1 MNMKNDSKPTPPA
14 NPSSEKIVVVGAHTI
29 LGALLIDSLE
39 DDLSILEY
47 YVIDLHPPT
56 RRLYKKATFIQV
68 DLIAPGAD
76 AVLAEELT
84 KIAASILVHCALKN
98 NPSLNWVYAHE
109 LEVIGTLNLVHA
121 AKAAE
126 VKKFIL
132 CSSTAVYGASA
143 KHPNYL
149 TESTP
154 LAKNSEAHFV
164 RDKVDAEKQVTQLL
178 EDAPQMAVV
187 ILRFCLILGPR
198 SDNYFTELFRRGV
211 VPTLLGY
218 DPLMQF
224 IHETDAL
231 DALRIATFGDHRGTF
246 NIIGRGVI
254 PLSYAL
260 RNAGKVGIPLPSFI
274 AYPAIQLLWNMQ
286 MVSVPGKLLDFFRY
300 LWVADGE
307 KAKKVLG
314 FESKK
319 TSKETFLEFAKSKF
333 IDSNHTQNSDP
344 TPSETASL

>member
-84 KIAASILVHCALKN
+84 KIAASI
-98 NPSLNWVYAHE
+98 
-109 LEVIGTLNLVHA
+109 LVHA

>member
-1 MNMKNDSKPTPPA
+1 MKKDPNQTGNKPTPPQ
-14 NPSSEKIVVVGAHTI
+14 SEKIVVVGAHTI
-29 LGALLIDSLE
+29 LGSLLIDSLE
-39 DDLSILEY
+39 DDENVKEF
-47 YVIDLHPPT
+47 YVIDLHAPT
-56 RRLYKKATFIQV
+56 RRLYKKVNFIRV

-76 AVLAEELT
+76 ALLAEELE
-84 KIAASILVHCALKN
+84 KISASILVHCALKN

-121 AKAAE
+121 AKAAKI
-126 VKKFIL
+126 KKFVL

-143 KHPNYL
+143 KNPNYL

-154 LAKNSEAHFV
+154 VAKNSDAHFV

-178 EDAPQMAVV
+178 EDSSHMVV
-187 ILRFCLILGPR
+187 SILRFCLILGPR
-198 SDNYFTELFRRGV
+198 SDNYFTELFRRGA

-224 IHETDAL
+224 VHETDAL
-231 DALRIATFGDHRGTF
+231 AALRIATLQDHRGTF

-286 MVSVPGKLLDFFRY
+286 MMSVPGKLLDFFRY

-314 FESKK
+314 FESKLS
-319 TSKETFLEFAKSKF
+319 SKETFLEFAKSAR
-333 IDSNHTQNSDP
+333 NQV
-344 TPSETASL
+344 PSPITESEASAL